1 MLRKIGVVFAKEVLD
16 NGRDRRSLLVAFLY
30 PMLGPLLLGV
40 IMLAVTDVV
49 VSGTQ
54 ENPTVHIQGAE
65 NGPELIQYL
74 KKRKVNVITAPKDVE
89 EAVRIGA
96 IPAAVVIPREHGA
109 DFKAERTA
117 KLKIIGNSSCLPGLL
132 ALNRTAGLLG
142 EFNTEVWGQRISSR
156 GVDCQTFK
164 PLAIN
169 TRNVSR
175 GVLIFEIPL
184 FMMPPLFIFNLFM
197 GGVYLAVNATSG
209 ERERGSL
216 EPLLINPVSR
226 WALMLGKFLAAL
238 FFTAMAVVVQL
249 TAFKLIF
256 TFVGGD
262 AQAFE
267 NTLRPMALLAMFF
280 MALPLMMVAVGVQL
294 MIATVTRSF
303 KEAQTYFGLLPLV
316 PAIPG
321 MAMVFSPVQTQKWMM
336 TIPIF
341 SQTLIM
347 GQYVRDEDVELI
359 NLAYSASFTGL
370 LALVLIYISSR
381 LYERENLIS
390 AAELSISW
398 ATSFRL

>member
-1 MLRKIGVVFAKEVLD
+1 
-16 NGRDRRSLLVAFLY
+16 
-30 PMLGPLLLGV
+30 
-40 IMLAVTDVV
+40 
-49 VSGTQ
+49 
-54 ENPTVHIQGAE
+54 
-65 NGPELIQYL
+65 
-74 KKRKVNVITAPKDVE
+74 
-89 EAVRIGA
+89 
-96 IPAAVVIPREHGA
+96 
-109 DFKAERTA
+109 
-117 KLKIIGNSSCLPGLL
+117 
-132 ALNRTAGLLG
+132 
-142 EFNTEVWGQRISSR
+142 
-156 GVDCQTFK
+156 
-164 PLAIN
+164 
-169 TRNVSR
+169 
-175 GVLIFEIPL
+175 
-184 FMMPPLFIFNLFM
+184 
-197 GGVYLAVNATSG
+197 ATSG